1 VISWRPEYEE
11 PRIRPGAGGGWG
23 GGRGNDTRDL
33 RASTTSNALF
43 SVVCRSPTVLPPRF
57 PLGARPGRR
66 RSRNKYVSTSTY
78 ITYLSKTHLTHPVEV
93 ALRCSPSASFT
104 RYYSTSHFDHP
115 HFHTPPPPPTPPPPT
130 VIILSPP
137 LPPPPP
143 RPNPP
148 PPPQRVWNSFSLL
161 GRQLGGENKI
171 LQSSCSVS
179 IFASQ
184 LASVFPSVSKPIHW
198 SSPIIP
204 ATPVFRSL
212 TLGVS
217 FKVSREKRNL
227 IYRASAACRSE
238 ATLSEVLSLSLF
250 AS

>member
-115 HFHTPPPPPTPPPPT
+115 HLHTPPPPPPTPPPPT

-148 PPPQRVWNSFSLL
+148 PPSESGTHFLFSVGNSVVRIRSFNHLAQFLFSLRSWPPCSRPCQNPFI
-161 GRQLGGENKI
+161 GRLR
-171 LQSSCSVS
+171 LYLRRRFFAVS
-179 IFASQ
+179 PSAYHSK
-184 LASVFPSVSKPIHW
+184 FPVK
-198 SSPIIP
+198 
-204 ATPVFRSL
+204 
-212 TLGVS
+212 
-217 FKVSREKRNL
+217 
-227 IYRASAACRSE
+227 SAI
-238 ATLSEVLSLSLF
+238 
-250 AS
+250 